1 MSKELSIPDFMGTPA
16 GRFLREWESS
26 QVAGVVGDVF
36 GYSAVQIG
44 LPELDLLRG
53 NRIATHIQIL
63 PPESR
68 NLKNYSSQDPLNRI
82 LADFTEIPLASE
94 SQDLVVLAHALDF
107 WETDAPAQKVL
118 REAARIL
125 VPEGRI
131 VLTAFN
137 RAGLWSLRQRLSRIG
152 LGGAFLPD
160 VARPIALKRLQD
172 WLSLLGFEV
181 DRGHFGAYQ
190 MPSRT
195 AAGLHRFEWMNLAGD
210 RWWPAL
216 GSLVMLSATK
226 HIAGPRLIGSTAFAA
241 ARALRKPGTQLAA
254 ESASRDESRKL

>member
-26 QVAGVVGDVF
+26 QAAGVVGDVF

-53 NRIATHIQIL
+53 NRIATHIQII
-63 PPESR
+63 PPEAR
-68 NLKNYSSQDPLNRI
+68 NLKNISSQDPLNRI

-94 SQDLVVLAHALDF
+94 SQDLVVLPHALDF

-137 RAGLWSLRQRLSRIG
+137 RAGLWSLRQRLSWIG
-152 LGGAFLPD
+152 LGGPFLPD
-160 VARPIALKRLQD
+160 AARPIALKRLQD

-226 HIAGPRLIGSTAFAA
+226 HIVYGAGAA
-241 ARALRKPGTQLAA
+241 SEDQLQV
-254 ESASRDESRKL
+254 

>member
-26 QVAGVVGDVF
+26 QAAGVVGDVF

-53 NRIATHIQIL
+53 NRIATHIQII
-63 PPESR
+63 PPEAR
-68 NLKNYSSQDPLNRI
+68 NLKNISSQDPLNRI

-94 SQDLVVLAHALDF
+94 SQDLVVLPHALDF

-137 RAGLWSLRQRLSRIG
+137 RAGLWSLRQRLSWIG
-152 LGGAFLPD
+152 LGGPFLPD
-160 VARPIALKRLQD
+160 AARPIALKRLQD

-181 DRGHFGAYQ
+181 DRDAE
-190 MPSRT
+190 P
-195 AAGLHRFEWMNLAGD
+195 HRC
-210 RWWPAL
+210 
-216 GSLVMLSATK
+216 
-226 HIAGPRLIGSTAFAA
+226 
-241 ARALRKPGTQLAA
+241 RASSVRV
-254 ESASRDESRKL
+254 DESRGRPLVARSWQPCDAFRHQTYCRTPSDREHGVCRGPCASEAGDAARGGIRFERRIP